1 MQYSFEFNEKTE
13 TSELPELSL
22 NHLDYKEL
30 SGYAEFAEKLAN
42 FNERYDMDLV
52 ATKSSRWQPGTY
64 DKIKASVDNILYPHW
79 KKRRGANSI
88 HKLLER
94 NQWNY
99 NNFSDNLE
107 KLDSMLYSYRKEG
120 IELFNDDDLDKSK
133 ELLNEVLQ
141 KFLEEYNN
149 VEVSISPVPY
159 FGRRLRGYHNSDYAG
174 TYGGCVPRLYPIINQ
189 DNKVI
194 GSYNREMYNDLD
206 DYYQQLTTSSKEPNP
221 RRWFV
226 NISVLLKDV
235 VINLTNS
242 NMNVEYA
249 KLPYGDIVVTFT
261 IDFVTLLT
269 NYRRITKKQH
279 TVKTEFIGTV
289 AQGYPLYQGTQH
301 PFIYRGR
308 STTNPLN
315 YYNSYSNGNICLGEL
330 TNDIFNALLSG
341 NIELLK
347 SHLYIW
353 ANSFSAG
360 TTSPLNGL
368 NQLSFGVRE
377 EWDDITRALISG
389 SNETCTK
396 YIKSCDN
403 HESKIAFTE
412 KFCAGCAV
420 KDKCKIYEK
429 LNLDKVSW
437 MDEVDEN
444 WIQAYNKLCIHL
456 SNEVDAKQVYEIFA
470 DLYYFYKSK
479 KLTIVN
485 LMRTFNSNTSRVD
498 YTDCYEYLDS
508 FIMSGPT
515 GDNIIKIFEVCERN
529 FALGKIY
536 NDNGAMFD
544 ELASKT
550 KGLNYNQAIK
560 ILTTRDIENTHYS
573 WLFANGYI
581 GERSEYWTYINM
593 LKGRKEGIRYDS

>member
-1 MQYSFEFNEKTE
+1 MQYSFEFNEKPETTE
-13 TSELPELSL
+13 LSELNL

-30 SGYAEFAEKLAN
+30 SGYAEFAERLAN
-42 FNERYDMDLV
+42 FNERYNMELV

-64 DKIKASVDNILYPHW
+64 DKIKASVDSVLYPHW

-88 HKLLER
+88 SKLLER

-99 NNFSDNLE
+99 TTFTEHLE
-107 KLDSMLYSYRKEG
+107 KLDSMLYNYRKDG
-120 IELFNDDDLDKSK
+120 IELFTDKELDESK

-141 KFLEEYNN
+141 KFLEEHNN

-159 FGRRLRGYHNSDYAG
+159 FGRRLRGYNNSDYAG
-174 TYGGCVPRLYPIINQ
+174 TYGDCVPRLYPIINQ

-194 GSYNREMYNDLD
+194 GSYNREIYNDLE
-206 DYYQQLTTSSKEPNP
+206 DYYKQLTTSSKETNP
-221 RRWFV
+221 RKWFV

-242 NMNVEYA
+242 AMSLEYA

-261 IDFVTLLT
+261 IDFVTLLS
-269 NYRRITKKQH
+269 NYRRIAKKQH
-279 TVKTEFIGTV
+279 TIKTDFIGTV
-289 AQGYPLYQGTQH
+289 AQGYPLYKGTQH

-308 STTNPLN
+308 RTTQALS
-315 YYNSYSNGNICLGEL
+315 YYNSYSNGNICLGDL

-347 SHLYIW
+347 SNLYIW

-377 EWDDITRALISG
+377 EWNDVTRALVSG
-389 SNETCTK
+389 NNEPCTS

-412 KFCAGCAV
+412 KFCTGCV
-420 KDKCKIYEK
+420 IKDKCKVYAK

-437 MDEVDEN
+437 MDEVDNN
-444 WIQAYNKLCIHL
+444 WIQAFNRLCTHL
-456 SNEVDAKQVYEIFA
+456 ENEVDNKQIYEIFA
-470 DLYYFYKSK
+470 DLHYFHKTKS
-479 KLTIVN
+479 LTLVQLI
-485 LMRTFNSNTSRVD
+485 RTFNSNTSSVD
-498 YTDCYEYLDS
+498 YNDCYDYLDS
-508 FIMSGPT
+508 FVESGPT
-515 GDNIIKIFEVCERN
+515 EDNIIKIFEICERN
-529 FALGKIY
+529 FALSKIY
-536 NDNGAMFD
+536 NDNRLMFD
-544 ELASKT
+544 ELTSKT
-550 KGLNYNQAIK
+550 HGLPFDEAIK

-581 GERSEYWTYINM
+581 TARSEYWTYINM
-593 LKGRKEGIRYDS
+593 LQSRKEGIRYDS